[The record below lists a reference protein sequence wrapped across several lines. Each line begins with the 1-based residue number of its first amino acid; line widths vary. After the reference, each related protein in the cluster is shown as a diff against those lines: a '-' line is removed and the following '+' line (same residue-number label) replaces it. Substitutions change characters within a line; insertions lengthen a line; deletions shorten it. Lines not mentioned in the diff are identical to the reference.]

1 MQAARRAVEL
11 NPNDPDSLMALAK
24 AQVRFGD
31 YPDAVANAERG
42 RRLHPLAPEYYTYV
56 HGQALYAAG
65 RADEADVVLSE
76 CLLRA
81 PQEASCLLIRAA
93 VQVGRGE
100 MEAAR
105 TTMARLRQAN
115 PQFSLAAEREYRR
128 FGNSPLMDRF
138 LADLARAQAPETA
151 DRPGVRSDRAA

>member
-1 MQAARRAVEL
+1 MSTARRFTRRAV
-11 NPNDPDSLMALAK
+11 PTKQTS
-24 AQVRFGD
+24 
-31 YPDAVANAERG
+31 
-42 RRLHPLAPEYYTYV
+42 
-56 HGQALYAAG
+56 
-65 RADEADVVLSE
+65 VLGE

-81 PQEASCLLIRAA
+81 PQEADCLLIRAA

-115 PQFSLAAEREYRR
+115 PKFSLAAEREYRR

-151 DRPGVRSDRAA
+151 DGPDVRRDRAA

>member
-1 MQAARRAVEL
+1 MSTARR
-11 NPNDPDSLMALAK
+11 
-24 AQVRFGD
+24 FT
-31 YPDAVANAERG
+31 
-42 RRLHPLAPEYYTYV
+42 RRA
-56 HGQALYAAG
+56 
-65 RADEADVVLSE
+65 RADEADDVLDE

-81 PQEASCLLIRAA
+81 PQEANCLLIRAA
-93 VQVGRGE
+93 VLVGRGE
-100 MEAAR
+100 IEQAR